1 LVNCEMTGLLGGTFD
16 PPHHGHLILAM
27 EALFRF
33 GLDRVLLVPSRFPPH
48 KTGETVTPF
57 HHRFRMTELAT
68 EGAPELIASDLEPP
82 EGPSW
87 TVNLLHKLRDEGLEI
102 CFIMGMDSLR
112 ELHTWKD
119 PGEISSM
126 ARMVAGTRPGFDG
139 DQVAPEFRNMV
150 ETFSIPAV
158 DISSSQL
165 RKRFAEGLNTRYLL
179 PETVRNYIRENDLYA

>member
-1 LVNCEMTGLLGGTFD
+1 MTGLLGGTFD

-48 KTGETVTPF
+48 KTGERVTPF
-57 HHRFRMTELAT
+57 HHRFRMTELAADT
-68 EGAPELIASDLEPP
+68 ADRLTASDLEPA

-87 TVNLLHKLRDEGLEI
+87 TVNLIKNLHAQGMEV
-102 CFIMGMDSLR
+102 CFIMGMDSLL

-119 PGEISSM
+119 PLGISRL
-126 ARMVAGTRPGFDG
+126 ARMVAGTRPGFDL
-139 DQVAPEFRNMV
+139 DAVPERFRELV
-150 ETFSIPAV
+150 EIFPIPSV
-158 DISSSQL
+158 DISSTQL
-165 RKRFAEGLNTRYLL
+165 RKRFAEGRNTRYLL